1 MAWNQCLYQYCKA
14 RGGQYLGGR
23 EDDGL
28 LPGQAAKAFR
38 SSRLPRTSLV
48 KLWLSERIS
57 RFFVTSG
64 KLFDR

>member
-28 LPGQAAKAFR
+28 LVLAWKDRPLAVDLLRINGR
-38 SSRLPRTSLV
+38 SGSL
-48 KLWLSERIS
+48 R
-57 RFFVTSG
+57 
-64 KLFDR
+64 DRKSVV